1 MARLPRVD
9 PRLTLAESRRLV
21 RIATRDPEHLAERL
35 TLYGARHL
43 AEASRDWARDERDE
57 RPDATLAQL
66 AADLQTQS
74 ARVARIDGAISG
86 TPFLIAFVPGYVAY
100 LWQEGRMVLRTAALH
115 GRDPASA
122 ETSAEVL
129 VLRGVHADVTTAAA
143 ALDAASTPLPE
154 RPDARRPARTWV
166 RSVHV
171 LLIFG
176 GFLGPPDPSAGERA
190 HPRLRTAIALTAGAV
205 VWAIT
210 WIFPVTFMLLMAWS
224 CEAHTRELGRD
235 AQRHYSGAPAG
246 ADDDAARRARRRS
259 FRGALL
265 TSSVALPILFVA
277 FVDHL
282 LKHSSAGR
290 LGAVAALVA
299 VSLVIATSVV
309 ARR

>member
-1 MARLPRVD
+1 M
-9 PRLTLAESRRLV
+9 TLAESRRLI
-21 RIATRDPEHLAERL
+21 RIAARDPEHLAERL

-43 AEASRDWARDERDE
+43 AEPSRDWARREREE
-57 RPDATLAQL
+57 RPDATIAQL
-66 AADLQTQS
+66 ATELQTQS

-115 GRDPASA
+115 GRDPSSR

-129 VLRGVHADVTTAAA
+129 VLRGIHPATEAAQA
-143 ALDAASTPLPE
+143 ALDAAAATPLPE
-154 RPDARRPARTWV
+154 RPDARRPLRTWV

-176 GFLGPPDPSAGERA
+176 GFLAAPDPAAPPRS
-190 HPRLRTAIALTAGAV
+190 HPRLRTAAALLAGGV

-224 CEAHTRELGRD
+224 CESHTRDLGRS
-235 AQRHYSGAPAG
+235 AQRYYAG
-246 ADDDAARRARRRS
+246 AVGADESEDVRRGRRLTV
-259 FRGALL
+259 RGALL
-265 TSSVALPILFVA
+265 TVSVALPIVFIAV
-277 FVDHL
+277 VDHL
-282 LKHSSAGR
+282 LKHSAAGR

-299 VSLVIATSVV
+299 LSLVIATTIAA